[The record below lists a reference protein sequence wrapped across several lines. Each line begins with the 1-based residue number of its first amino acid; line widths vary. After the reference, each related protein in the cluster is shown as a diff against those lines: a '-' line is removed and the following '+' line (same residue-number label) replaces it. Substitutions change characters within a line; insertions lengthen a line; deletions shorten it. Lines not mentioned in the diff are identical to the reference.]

1 MVTES
6 LTSKPRHLRP
16 ANQPSRD
23 RCERASAREVLTT
36 RETATASV
44 SAGQDRAPGGGPLN
58 RLNGRAGGIA
68 CACPYG
74 IRTVRRA

>member
-1 MVTES
+1 MVTDS

-44 SAGQDRAPGGGPLN
+44 SAGQDRAPGGVPSTGSTAAP
-58 RLNGRAGGIA
+58 GGIA